1 MNVIVLS
8 AELEP
13 ARDFLID
20 VNDLLLAKIKGG
32 KILPLYT
39 IDSIFSLFIKCHTL
53 FDLIKLK

>member
-32 KILPLYT
+32 KILPLYIPLT
-39 IDSIFSLFIKCHTL
+39 VSFHYLSSVIHCST
-53 FDLIKLK
+53 